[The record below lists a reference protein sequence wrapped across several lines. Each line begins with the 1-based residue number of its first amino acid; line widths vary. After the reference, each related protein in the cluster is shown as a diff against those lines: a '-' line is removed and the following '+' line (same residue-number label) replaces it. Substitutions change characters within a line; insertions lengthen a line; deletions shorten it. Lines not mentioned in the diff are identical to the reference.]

1 VRVRASFD
9 GGATWCP
16 YGATCSVGITN
27 NLAAPFCTSAPAFAG
42 GDDRVFFDGDETSS
56 VATLSMWPNPN
67 RGDQLYLTIDQLNA
81 DVTTA
86 TVDIFDLYGKKVT
99 SRTIAIN
106 GSTLNTVINL
116 DGTIA
121 SGMYLVNLTAGEQ
134 TFVQRLVIQ

>member
-1 VRVRASFD
+1 
-9 GGATWCP
+9 
-16 YGATCSVGITN
+16 
-27 NLAAPFCTSAPAFAG
+27 
-42 GDDRVFFDGDETSS
+42 
-56 VATLSMWPNPN
+56 MWPNPN

>member
-1 VRVRASFD
+1 
-9 GGATWCP
+9 
-16 YGATCSVGITN
+16 
-27 NLAAPFCTSAPAFAG
+27 
-42 GDDRVFFDGDETSS
+42 
-56 VATLSMWPNPN
+56 MWPNPN

-116 DGTIA
+116 DGSIA